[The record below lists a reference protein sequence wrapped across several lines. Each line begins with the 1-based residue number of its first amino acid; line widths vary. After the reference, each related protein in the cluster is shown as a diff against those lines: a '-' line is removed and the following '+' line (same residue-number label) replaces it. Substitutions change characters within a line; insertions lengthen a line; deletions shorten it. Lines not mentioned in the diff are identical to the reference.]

1 MNPKRPIL
9 AISIGDEKGIG
20 PEIVKKSLLD
30 IEFKYP
36 VLIIGSKKY
45 FDLPQLR
52 YTKDTLDIKK
62 KGFYFLDIDSSTTKT
77 HSSYEFVKTGVE
89 LALKKEIN
97 ALITAPISKE
107 NWINTGIKY
116 KGHTGYLA
124 ESAGINKYA
133 MAFWSKNMRTIL
145 YSIHIPLIEVAPLI
159 KKDKI
164 IEFIRFINNE
174 LIKNFKK
181 KFKILIPGL
190 NPHAGENGIMGKEEE
205 KEIIPA
211 ISVLKEEIDIEGPF
225 PPDTVFLKAKE
236 IKNSVVIS
244 WYHDQ
249 GLIPFKLLNI
259 HSGVNLT
266 LGLPYIRTSPDHGTA
281 FDIAGKNIANP
292 SSMKE
297 AILLAQELVQ

>member
-1 MNPKRPIL
+1 LNPKRPIL

-52 YTKDTLDIKK
+52 YIKDTLDIKK